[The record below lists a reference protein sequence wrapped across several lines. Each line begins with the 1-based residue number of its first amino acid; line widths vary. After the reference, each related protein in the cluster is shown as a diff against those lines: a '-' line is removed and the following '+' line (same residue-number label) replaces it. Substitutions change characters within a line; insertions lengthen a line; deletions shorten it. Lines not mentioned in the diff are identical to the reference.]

1 MRVIFMGTPQFAVPT
16 LDALVAA
23 GHDVVL
29 VVAQPDQP
37 AGRGKKMRSPPVAVR
52 AKELGLELVQ
62 PRAVKSG
69 PFPERFCELNAD
81 VAVVIAYGRILPTRL
96 LEAPRLGC
104 VNVHAS
110 LLPRWRGAAPIQA
123 AILHG
128 DAESGVCTQQ
138 MEAGLDTGPVF
149 VEKTI
154 ALDPRETAGSLHDRL
169 SELSADCAVETLSVV
184 ESHVPTPQAESGVT
198 WAPKIAKQDGQLD
211 WSEPAED
218 LDRRLRAM
226 TPWPGGWIPWDK
238 GPLKIKQAHPVSD
251 ASGDPGTVV
260 SVDPLVVATAVGGLV
275 LETVQA
281 PGRRPVSGP
290 DFARGTH
297 LSPGD
302 VLQWPS

>member
-16 LDALVAA
+16 LDAIVSA

-52 AKELGLELVQ
+52 AKELDLPLVQ
-62 PRAVKSG
+62 PRAVRSG
-69 PFPERFCELNAD
+69 PFPDRYCSLNAD

-128 DAESGVCTQQ
+128 DAQTGVCTQH
-138 MEAGLDTGPVF
+138 MEEGLDTGPVF
-149 VEKTI
+149 VEKTVSI
-154 ALDPRETAGSLHDRL
+154 DSRETAGTLHDRL
-169 SELSADCAVETLSVV
+169 SELSAVCATQTLQQM
-184 ESHVPTPQAESGVT
+184 ESTGPVPQSEEGIT
-198 WAPKIAKQDGQLD
+198 WAPKISKADGQLD
-211 WSEPAED
+211 WSRSAPE

-226 TPWPGGWIPWDK
+226 TPWPGGWIPWNK
-238 GPLKIKQAHPVSD
+238 GPLKIKRAHPVSD
-251 ASGDPGTVV
+251 LGGEPGTVL
-260 SVDPLVVATAVGGLV
+260 SVGPLTVAIAHGALV

-302 VLQWPS
+302 MLQWPS